1 MAFLGFRGIASKP
14 GPRENSGQRG
24 MFRKTKPPS
33 IEALFL
39 IVVVLLFPTHSYFIQ
54 EMRFWLFLSAI
65 VTALGMLSIAAFIL
79 LRETAR
85 RGLPWMKL
93 RIEKLIVLRHT
104 MARQFLASLTNYWR

>member
-1 MAFLGFRGIASKP
+1 M
-14 GPRENSGQRG
+14 ENSGQRG

-79 LRETAR
+79 LRETVR

-93 RIEKLIVLRHT
+93 RIEKLITARRERFVLRHT

>member
-1 MAFLGFRGIASKP
+1 M
-14 GPRENSGQRG
+14 ENSGQRG

-39 IVVVLLFPTHSYFIQ
+39 IVLALLFPTHSYFIQ

-85 RGLPWMKL
+85 RGLPWMRL
-93 RIEKLIVLRHT
+93 RIEKLITARRERFALRHT
-104 MARQFLASLTNYWR
+104 ISSQFLASLINYWR